1 MNQVERKEIKAVYAI
16 TERGGKSY
24 WTRIGIGFVNRD
36 QSITVKLDA
45 VPVSGQIQIREWD
58 SQRDYSDKK
67 PVDAAAP
74 PTPRRDAV
82 DALF

>member
-1 MNQVERKEIKAVYAI
+1 MNQVERKEMKAVYAI

-45 VPVSGQIQIREWD
+45 VPVSGSIQIREWD
-58 SQRDYSDKK
+58 SPREYADKK
-67 PVDAAAP
+67 PQDAP
-74 PTPRRDAV
+74 PPSAARRDSV